1 MDTPIVTRRLRIR
14 ELPISARPHYRLVSA
29 GAGALSDA
37 ELLALIGNL
46 PSLDDA
52 QQLLAKLGDL
62 HGILTLEVGELVALA
77 PGIGPARAARL
88 KAAAEF
94 GLRLA
99 LPAVEDRA
107 QIRGPAD
114 AVALFNRAIGF
125 LDQEELWALS
135 LNSRNRVIGLDR
147 IYRGSLNSSLIRV
160 GEIFK
165 PALRLNAASLIISHN
180 HPSGAVEPSPEDVM
194 VTTQVNE
201 GARLLDLELLD
212 HILVAR
218 GNWVSLRQKG
228 LGGWRDQWN

>member
-1 MDTPIVTRRLRIR
+1 MDTPTVARRLRIR
-14 ELPISARPHYRLVSA
+14 ELPTSARPQYRLVSA

-77 PGIGPARAARL
+77 LGIGPARAAQL

-228 LGGWRDQWN
+228 LGGWRDQWK